1 MSKIAAYC
9 GTYKSSLTPS
19 PSGSAASN
27 IVLNISSRSCWS
39 IGSSSRSSESVPFT
53 KQHVSPVGQLATVSR
68 RASGGGIVMLVPGM
82 ALQTSIGMVNV
93 GVLCGGRGECVPLVG
108 MARIAAARMSETG
121 PLKVFHDIER
131 QVATAGLV

>member
-9 GTYKSSLTPS
+9 DHIQIILTPS
-19 PSGSAASN
+19 PSGSAVSN
-27 IVLNISSRSCWS
+27 IVLNISSRST
-39 IGSSSRSSESVPFT
+39 ESVPFT
-53 KQHVSPVGQLATVSR
+53 KLHVSPVGQLATVSR
-68 RASGGGIVMLVPGM
+68 RASGGSIVMLVPGR

-93 GVLCGGRGECVPLVG
+93 GVLCGGRGECVLLVG

-121 PLKVFHDIER
+121 PLKVLHDIER